1 MLFKYQVSKKIFLVF
16 LVVAVIVSCEKE
28 KEIKIGFLIDSFA
41 TARWQKDKLFFEEK
55 VKSLGG
61 QVLVKSAEGN
71 ELTQYNQA
79 IELIEQ
85 GVDVLVV
92 VATNTITA
100 AAIVRE
106 AHKSNVKVI
115 AYARIIKNCDLD
127 YYISFN
133 VEKIGEL
140 QADYVTKRIPQG
152 KLVLLNGDIADI
164 NAVKEYNGIMN
175 VLKPLIDSKKTE
187 IIYSGFMDSWSPI
200 DAEFTLNE
208 IIKLKG
214 KSFDAVLVAN
224 DGMASGVIKVLKEN
238 NLTGKVIVTG
248 LDAEAIACKRILEG
262 EQNMTVYMSIKELAT
277 HSAELAMQL
286 ARNEK
291 ITSILTKVSNGRND
305 IPTLILDPEIV
316 EKENIESTVIADGF
330 LTMEEIEK
338 SID

>member
-1 MLFKYQVSKKIFLVF
+1 MVLKFKVFKKCLYLLIIALIVF
-16 LVVAVIVSCEKE
+16 SCDKE
-28 KEIKIGFLIDSFA
+28 KDIKIGFLIDSFA
-41 TARWQKDKLFFEEK
+41 TARWQKDKLFFEDK
-55 VKSLGG
+55 IKSLGG
-61 QVLVKSAEGN
+61 EVIVKSADGN
-71 ELTQYNQA
+71 DLTQYNQA

-92 VATNTITA
+92 VATNSNTA

-140 QADYVTKRIPQG
+140 QAEFVTKRIPQG
-152 KLVLLNGDIADI
+152 KIVLLNGDIADI

-175 VLKPLIDSKKTE
+175 VLKPLVDSKKTD
-187 IIYSGFMDSWSPI
+187 IIYSGFMDSWSPL
-200 DAEFTLNE
+200 DAEFTMNE

-214 KSFDAVLVAN
+214 KTFDAVLVAN

-238 NLTGKVIVTG
+238 NLTGKVLVTG
-248 LDAEAIACKRILEG
+248 LDAEAIACKRIIEG
-262 EQNMTVYMSIKELAT
+262 EQSMTVYMSIKELAT
-277 HSAELAMQL
+277 NSAILAMQL

-291 ITSILTKVSNGRND
+291 ITSILTKVNNGRND
-305 IPTLILDPEIV
+305 IPTLILDPKIV
-316 EKENIESTVIADGF
+316 EKENIEFTVVQDGF
-330 LTMEEIEK
+330 LTMDEINQAK
-338 SID
+338 